1 MNKMAWTFNFAV
13 QLGFD
18 HDKDEV
24 EEHET
29 EKSVI
34 GFQPN
39 EEV

>member
-1 MNKMAWTFNFAV
+1 MAWTLNFAV

-18 HDKDEV
+18 RDKDEV
-24 EEHET
+24 VEHEP

-39 EEV
+39 EEI